1 MSVLCIY
8 AINVV
13 TLSVTTVVFLLK
25 YGNLTHVLTLY
36 CHLQLSLSTGFKS
49 TKHNSWDTRVLSCR

>member
-8 AINVV
+8 TSNVA

-25 YGNLTHVLTLY
+25 YDNLTHVLTL
-36 CHLQLSLSTGFKS
+36 
-49 TKHNSWDTRVLSCR
+49 